1 MRNLRGL
8 GTEAVL
14 TVACL
19 GCAGHAYAACNGPQ
33 ALVAP
38 FAAHPTAQRA
48 ITLGGWYASH
58 NQYACAAD
66 TFRAG
71 LKDDPKNAQLH
82 YLTGLALVFQKRTAE
97 AIPELKKSTDLAPAE
112 LKPRLMLATAY
123 DDTNQP
129 AEAEAEWRKAL
140 EIDPRS
146 DEALQSLG
154 AFYMRRQDYP
164 SVIQLLQNAP
174 RNEATT
180 IMLGNALAEM
190 GFLDKAEDLL
200 NETLTANRQS
210 IPLADA
216 MRVVLVRER
225 KYEEAIKLQRVVVK
239 DHPDNL
245 EALEN
250 LYKMLVLANH
260 IDEARPMGPKLLAA
274 RPHDPEVLYL
284 NGIVQRAVGDNE
296 GSKKLLEEAV
306 QRQPDFFN
314 SRFQLG
320 MVLVIL
326 HENAEAKTHL
336 EKAVE
341 LGVPGPEVHFELA
354 KALRGLGDTAGATE
368 EIKKYQEIKKTQDAQ
383 LEAAEAAAQG
393 DGEVGAGKAKDAVEH
408 YREAVHAE
416 PANANYHYKLAI
428 ALHQAGDDNAVRE
441 ELEQAVKLD
450 AKLAGAQ
457 NALGYLLSQS
467 GDAPGA
473 IAHFRAAAEA
483 APNWVDAWI
492 NLAAK
497 LAEAG
502 QLSEAR
508 TAVGKALA
516 IDPSNTQAHELSDQ
530 LARDPRAQ
538 AEHP

>member
-1 MRNLRGL
+1 MRKLRGL
-8 GTEAVL
+8 GTQAVL
-14 TVACL
+14 TVAGL
-19 GCAGHAYAACNGPQ
+19 GCAGQAYAACNGPQ
-33 ALVAP
+33 ALVAQ
-38 FAAHPTAQRA
+38 FNAHPTAQHA

-66 TFRAG
+66 AYRVG
-71 LKDDPKNAQLH
+71 LKADPKNAQLH
-82 YLTGLALVFQKRTAE
+82 YLAGLALVFQKRYAE
-97 AIPELKKSTDLAPAE
+97 AIPELKKSSQLAPSE
-112 LKPRLMLATAY
+112 LKPRLMLAAAY

-129 AEAEAEWRKAL
+129 ADAEAEWRKVL
-140 EIDPRS
+140 EVDPRS

-174 RNEATT
+174 RNETT
-180 IMLGNALAEM
+180 TVMLGNALAEM

-200 NETLTANRQS
+200 SQALTANRQS

-239 DHPDNL
+239 DHPDDL

-284 NGIVQRAVGDNE
+284 NGIVQRAVGDND

-306 QRQPDFFN
+306 ERQPDFFN

-320 MVLVIL
+320 MVLVLL
-326 HENAEAKTHL
+326 HEYVEAKIHL
-336 EKAVE
+336 EKAIQ

-354 KALRGLGDTAGATE
+354 KALRGLGDTAGANE
-368 EIKKYQEIKKTQDAQ
+368 EVKKYQEIKKTQDAQ
-383 LEAAEAAAQG
+383 LEAAEDIAQG
-393 DGEVGAGKAKDAVEH
+393 DSELGAGKAKEAVEH
-408 YREAVHAE
+408 YREGVRAE
-416 PANANYHYKLAI
+416 PSNANYRYKFAI
-428 ALHQAGDDNAVRE
+428 ALHQAGEDDAVRE
-441 ELEQAVKLD
+441 QLEQAVKLD
-450 AKLAGAQ
+450 PKLAGAQ
-457 NALGYLLSQS
+457 NALGYQLSQS
-467 GDAPGA
+467 GDAQGA
-473 IAHFRAAAEA
+473 ITHFRAAVDA

-502 QLSEAR
+502 QLNEAR
-508 TAVGKALA
+508 TAVSKALA
-516 IDPSNTQAHELSDQ
+516 IDPANSQAHELSDQ

>member
-8 GTEAVL
+8 GSQAVL
-14 TVACL
+14 LVACF
-19 GCAGHAYAACNGPQ
+19 GCAGQAYAACNGPQ
-33 ALVAP
+33 SLVAP
-38 FAAHPTAQRA
+38 LQAHPTAQRA
-48 ITLGGWYASH
+48 IALGSWYASH

-66 TFRAG
+66 VFRVG
-71 LKDDPKNAQLH
+71 LKVDPNNAQLH
-82 YLTGLALVFQKRTAE
+82 YLDGLALVFLKRPAE
-97 AIPELKKSTDLAPAE
+97 AIPELKKSIDLAPDE
-112 LKPRLMLATAY
+112 LKPRLMLASAY

-129 AEAEAEWRKAL
+129 AQAEAEWRETL
-140 EIDPRS
+140 QIDPKS
-146 DEALQSLG
+146 QEALQALG

-164 SVIQLLQNAP
+164 SAIQLLRNAP
-174 RNEATT
+174 PNEATT
-180 IMLGNALAEM
+180 VMLGDALAEM
-190 GFLDKAEDLL
+190 GMLDQAEDLL
-200 NETLTANRQS
+200 NQALNANRQS

-225 KYEEAIKLQRVVVK
+225 KYEEAIKLQRVVAK
-239 DHPDNL
+239 DHPNDID
-245 EALEN
+245 AQEN

-326 HENAEAKTHL
+326 KEYAEAKTHL
-336 EKAVE
+336 EKAIE

-354 KALRGLGDTAGATE
+354 KALRGLGDAAGATE
-368 EIKKYQEIKKTQDAQ
+368 EIKKYQAIKKTQDAQ
-383 LEAAEAAAQG
+383 LEAAEAVAEG
-393 DGEVGAGKAKDAVEH
+393 DTQLNAGKAKESIEH
-408 YREAVHAE
+408 YREGVRAE
-416 PANANYHYKLAI
+416 PTNANYHYKLAI
-428 ALHQAGDDNAVRE
+428 ALHQAGDDSGVRE
-441 ELEQAVKLD
+441 ELEQAVKLNP
-450 AKLAGAQ
+450 KLAGAQ
-457 NALGYLLSQS
+457 DALGYVLSQA
-467 GDAPGA
+467 GDSQGA
-473 IAHFRAAAEA
+473 IAHYRAAVEA
-483 APNWVDAWI
+483 APNWVEAWI

-502 QLSEAR
+502 QLSDAQA
-508 TAVGKALA
+508 AVGKARAL
-516 IDPSNTQAHELSDQ
+516 DPSNEQARELSEA

-538 AEHP
+538 TAHP